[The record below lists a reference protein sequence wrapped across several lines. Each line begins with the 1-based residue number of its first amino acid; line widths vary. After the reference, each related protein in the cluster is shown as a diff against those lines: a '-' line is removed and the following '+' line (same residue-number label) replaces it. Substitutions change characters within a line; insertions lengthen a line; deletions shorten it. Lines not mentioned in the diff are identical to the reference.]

1 MRNIPTFENFVNQSM
16 VNEAL
21 AAASP
26 SKLTVREPLTRA
38 VQLKLID
45 DARKGILK
53 MMKASDGESHFWNP
67 KTKEYVAFTKTYN
80 GKGEYWH
87 SADIDGGG
95 NLMESALNEGKSD
108 AFPTYNNGYAPGD
121 YKYMKEMKSLL
132 SKVEGI
138 SPYDDM
144 DTTTDVYIKS
154 SPNNSKTDLTRD
166 IQKVLKGFD
175 DNLDLDNITSNIGN
189 PRLIS
194 PNDQQKGIVTYKVP
208 KKVEWWT
215 LKRAAG
221 DKPST
226 ETQITPDIVFSLLD
240 RMAQVSTTQHE
251 LADINWTSLN
261 SFLDAAE
268 DHMKPAQYTKFVK
281 EIRKKYPKMK

>member
-1 MRNIPTFENFVNQSM
+1 MEG
-16 VNEAL
+16 VNEDFDV
-21 AAASP
+21 
-26 SKLTVREPLTRA
+26 SKMKVKDTIELKNSRTGNVGKYTIKKILGGSSNIKEIDLLNRSNQPLTLYYSKERGL
-38 VQLKLID
+38 QNF
-45 DARKGILK
+45 KGDVYECI
-53 MMKASDGESHFWNP
+53 
-67 KTKEYVAFTKTYN
+67 
-80 GKGEYWH
+80 
-87 SADIDGGG
+87 
-95 NLMESALNEGKSD
+95 MESALNEGNSD

-132 SKVEGI
+132 SKIEGI
-138 SPYDDM
+138 SQYDDM

-166 IQKVLKGFD
+166 IQKALKGFD

-208 KKVEWWT
+208 KKVQWWT

-251 LADINWTSLN
+251 LADINWTSLD